1 MLSLTNITHQF
12 ADKILY
18 EDLNLQVN
26 KGEHVGLIGQNGAGK
41 STLIKIIT
49 GELLPDNGRVDV
61 PRSVQLGYL
70 DQYVRVDETLTIYEF
85 LKTAFQK
92 DLDVEAQITEYYAT
106 YGETFDDRLLEKAGR
121 LQTQLDQ
128 GEFYQMD
135 TLIQEMATGLG
146 IQVLGLDSLL
156 KELSGGQ
163 RSKVILAKL
172 LLEKPDILVLD
183 EPTNHLDDT
192 HVEWLTNFLQNF
204 AGTFLVVSHDRNFLN
219 DITTHIADI
228 EFGQLTKYTG
238 NLKKALKQKEANRET
253 YLKQYENQK
262 KHIEKTEAY
271 IRKYKAGSRS
281 TMAKSREKQ
290 LDKVERLTPPSEALK
305 PHYQFP
311 YNPIVSTLALTT
323 DHLVI
328 GYEGKPLLSP
338 IQLTI
343 RYGEKIAIRGFNGIG
358 KSTLL
363 KTLIGEIPS
372 VDGEFH
378 LPANTKINYF
388 SQDLSWEY
396 PLETPLQYLGDLF
409 PKATVKE
416 LRRHLS
422 LAGLVNQL
430 AQEPMKNLSGGEQ
443 TKVKLAQMT
452 MTPGNF
458 LILDEPT
465 NHIDQQA
472 KESLQESLINYPGTV
487 IVVSHEQEF
496 YEEWVDRIVDIRE

>member
-49 GELLPDNGRVDV
+49 GELLPDNGRVEV
-61 PRSVQLGYL
+61 PRSVHLGYL
-70 DQYVRVDETLTIYEF
+70 DQYVRVDESLTIYEF

-92 DLDVEAQITEYYAT
+92 DLEVEAQITQYYTT
-106 YGETFDDRLLEKAGR
+106 YGETLDDRLLEKAGR

-135 TLIQEMATGLG
+135 TLIQEMASGLG
-146 IQVLGLDSLL
+146 LQVLGLDRLL

-183 EPTNHLDDT
+183 EPTNHLDDN
-192 HVEWLTNFLQNF
+192 HVEWLTSFLQNF
-204 AGTFLVVSHDRNFLN
+204 SGTFLVVSHDRNFLN
-219 DITTHIADI
+219 EITTHIADI

-238 NLKKALKQKEANRET
+238 NLHKALKQKEANRET

-290 LDKVERLTPPSEALK
+290 LAKVDRLTPPSEVAK
-305 PHYQFP
+305 SHYQFP
-311 YNPIVSTLALTT
+311 YHEIVSTLALTT
-323 DHLVI
+323 DQLVI
-328 GYEGKPLLSP
+328 GYEQALLKP
-338 IQLTI
+338 IDLTI
-343 RYGEKIAIRGFNGIG
+343 RYGEKVAIRGFNGIG

-363 KTLIGEIPS
+363 KTLIGEIPAL
-372 VDGEFH
+372 DGEFH
-378 LPANTKINYF
+378 FPANTKINYF
-388 SQDLSWEY
+388 SQELVWQY
-396 PLETPLQYLGDLF
+396 PLETPLQYLSDLF

-430 AQEPMKNLSGGEQ
+430 AQEPIKDLSGGEQ

-472 KESLQESLINYPGTV
+472 KESLQESLANYPGTV
-487 IVVSHEQEF
+487 VVVSHEQDF
-496 YEEWVDRIVDIRE
+496 YEDFVERIIEIER